1 MEFLLL
7 ASAHFL
13 ALLSPGPDFFIV
25 VQTALRKPFRH
36 AFFVCLGITCAN
48 AVYLVIA
55 VLGIEA
61 IREYQELLTLLKYV
75 GGAYLVFIGY
85 QLVKSPRLTLQI
97 DKTDNNDENEL
108 SVITDFIKGFLSG
121 FLNPKNIIFY
131 LSLFTVMVSIDTTLF
146 VRGLYALWMCLIV
159 LLWDV
164 FIVLI
169 VGRQKIKQ
177 QLSQWIFT
185 IEKISGIVLAT
196 FGVLLVW

>member
-36 AFFVCLGITCAN
+36 ALFACFGITCAN
-48 AVYLVIA
+48 AIYIVIA
-55 VLGIEA
+55 VLGLET
-61 IREYQELLTLLKYV
+61 IREYQELLTLLKYM

-85 QLVKSPRLTLQI
+85 QLLKSPRINLNVEKI
-97 DKTDNNDENEL
+97 NNENGNDL

-131 LSLFTVMVSIDTTLF
+131 LSLFTVMVAVDTTFF
-146 VRGLYALWMCLIV
+146 VRSLYALWMCLIV

-164 FIVLI
+164 FIVLF
-169 VGRQKIKQ
+169 VGLDKVKQ
-177 QLSQWIFT
+177 QLSQWIYF
-185 IEKISGIVLAT
+185 IEKISGLVLAT